1 MKGVGVEEP
10 TKQLKGLGCALG
22 KEVEYLTG
30 KLITTAVSLPSFR
43 RNTDLTECPVSREL
57 GHDLHFLI
65 LKLPAANDGVGSLRR
80 SSSSE
85 KGNEQEENNAGDAS
99 SLETALREARE
110 EVGLTRDAIKIL
122 AELPAVETL
131 TTGFRI
137 VPFLARVTPPPQ
149 WVLQEGEIAE
159 ILEPTV
165 RDLTRPEARG
175 EDVVRVPNETEPLP
189 ISFYRVGSYRLW
201 GASHWILEPLL
212 PRLLAREWEI

>member
-1 MKGVGVEEP
+1 MSDAHPV
-10 TKQLKGLGCALG
+10 LK
-22 KEVEYLTG
+22 ES
-30 KLITTAVSLPSFR
+30 AVLVPAFR
-43 RNTDLTECPVSREL
+43 RADGEL
-57 GHDLHFLI
+57 RLLLVRRGAQGLHGGQLGFPGG
-65 LKLPAANDGVGSLRR
+65 KC
-80 SSSSE
+80 E
-85 KGNEQEENNAGDAS
+85 AGDAS

-201 GASHWILEPLL
+201 GASHRILEPLL
-212 PRLLAREWEI
+212 PHLLAREWEI